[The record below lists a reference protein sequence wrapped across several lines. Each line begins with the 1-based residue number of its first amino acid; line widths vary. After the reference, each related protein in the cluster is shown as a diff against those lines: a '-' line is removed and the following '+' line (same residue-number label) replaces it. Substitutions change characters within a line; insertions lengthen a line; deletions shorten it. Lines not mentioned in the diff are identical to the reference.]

1 MTEAYI
7 ERDRGILTESD
18 RRYIKNPGEFSR
30 QAAHQRREAI
40 RDRLREAVLDF
51 QLLAGDV
58 DQQVYDELFGPERT
72 VFEEDES
79 GDRVGG
85 TEIPEERLS
94 LPSGVEFLIR
104 LSLADET
111 GTRLGLHEMF
121 SVEKPLRPFLRNL
134 ERGIQM
140 YLNHHEGL
148 SAEINM
154 SIDATEVVSI
164 DRVAERLSERDEP
177 LTGRERIKMVSQLG
191 RAGYSTEEIAELVG
205 ERPEPNDNADT
216 GTSDE

>member
-30 QAAHQRREAI
+30 QAAHQRQEAI
-40 RDRLREAVLDF
+40 RDRLREAVRDF
-51 QLLAGDV
+51 QLLADDV

-85 TEIPEERLS
+85 TEIPPERFS
-94 LPSGVEFLIR
+94 LPFGVEFLIR

-111 GTRLGLHEMF
+111 DVRPGFHEMLG
-121 SVEKPLRPFLRNL
+121 VENPLRPFLRNV

-140 YLNHHEGL
+140 YLNNHEGL
-148 SAEINM
+148 SAEI
-154 SIDATEVVSI
+154 DVSI
-164 DRVAERLSERDEP
+164 DTTEIKKIDRVVDQLSERNEP
-177 LTGRERIKMVSQLG
+177 LTGRERIEMVARLS
-191 RAGYSTEEIAELVG
+191 RAGYSTGEITELVG
-205 ERPEPNDNADT
+205 EDPGSNDST
-216 GTSDE
+216 GG